1 MRNRIIS
8 AFLSLCMLVGLCVSV
23 KAESGNPDEPPVV
36 QNGVTVWDMESLPDS
51 FPDWLIDRY
60 VEMGWRNPGEI
71 ASGAGFVTLSGA
83 TGKGFGG
90 SRALGWTQNKNEWGN
105 ATWVCLGN
113 DRTAKTD
120 WSGAAELYFYIDAS
134 ELSEA
139 LKGEL
144 LLYTAANQALRMQ
157 PDSTWYYWQNGA
169 WAQSAVSEWNE
180 MQLPAGYSGWLRLP
194 LESVY
199 GSCYLSSVER
209 IGFSFVFSQEN
220 ATVYLD
226 QFMLDRTSGTE
237 PSEPP
242 ILQSGVTVWDMESL
256 PDSFPDW
263 LIDRY
268 VEMGWRNPGE
278 IASGAG
284 FVTLS
289 GATGKGFG
297 GSRALGWT
305 QNKNE
310 WGNATWVCLGNDRTA
325 KTDWSGAAE
334 LYFYIDASELSEAL
348 KGELLLYTAANQALR
363 MQPDS
368 TWYYWQNGAWAQSAV
383 SEWNEM
389 QLPVGYRGWVRIP
402 ITQVYGSCE
411 LRNIQRIGFSMVFS
425 SEHVSVYIDHFM
437 LDACTASSSFNRAAL
452 EAAKTE
458 VNLVP
463 TAPLADSA
471 DYFCT
476 WGTQSIVCGN
486 GKTVRDV
493 LTDEALFGANGWAYF
508 FDAETRRDLTIV
520 LDDGWDLPYSD
531 NGTDN
536 ADYYGSFIL
545 DETKFPNYGE
555 TYPQRLKTL
564 VDKFKAAG
572 WKGVGVWVC
581 CQEDAVH
588 RAGSTWDA
596 AYWAERILWCR
607 EAGISYWKID
617 WGDYCGST
625 EWRRLISDLAERLYP
640 ELVIEHIV
648 PMRGTND
655 AFGLGDIT
663 SLLNQMAEISSFS
676 DVFRTYDVTTQL
688 SMATTFERNARL
700 LAASRNLKGDQLGL
714 INCEDELYLAAA
726 LGLSGGIMRSEV
738 NRIAPTDE
746 AARMV
751 RWHRIAPSYDAN
763 AYPAAV
769 SDTVLTDTWHFNND
783 TWDSSINQSTVQQHA
798 PAAVSR
804 GIDLPTANGQEVPFL
819 AASRNPLSGA
829 ISVGSFR
836 RTSQES
842 QNHLV
847 YSDVSLN
854 VGALTGKIG
863 VFGVYES
870 LTLTFDTELTGKRI
884 LAQDLLGCAAYD
896 ITDFVEVNGSTL
908 KIAGDLLQYLGT

>member
-23 KAESGNPDEPPVV
+23 KAESGNPDEPPIV

-83 TGKGFGG
+83 
-90 SRALGWTQNKNEWGN
+90 N
-105 ATWVCLGN
+105 
-113 DRTAKTD
+113 
-120 WSGAAELYFYIDAS
+120 
-134 ELSEA
+134 
-139 LKGEL
+139 
-144 LLYTAANQALRMQ
+144 
-157 PDSTWYYWQNGA
+157 
-169 WAQSAVSEWNE
+169 
-180 MQLPAGYSGWLRLP
+180 
-194 LESVY
+194 
-199 GSCYLSSVER
+199 
-209 IGFSFVFSQEN
+209 
-220 ATVYLD
+220 
-226 QFMLDRTSGTE
+226 
-237 PSEPP
+237 
-242 ILQSGVTVWDMESL
+242 
-256 PDSFPDW
+256 
-263 LIDRY
+263 
-268 VEMGWRNPGE
+268 
-278 IASGAG
+278 
-284 FVTLS
+284 
-289 GATGKGFG
+289 GKGFG

-437 LDACTASSSFNRAAL
+437 LDACTASSSFDRAAL

-617 WGDYCGST
+617 WGDYCGSA
-625 EWRRLISDLAERLYP
+625 EWRRPISDLAEQLCP
-640 ELVIEHIV
+640 ELVIQHIV
-648 PMRGTND
+648 PMPGTND
-655 AFGLGDIT
+655 AFGSGDIT
-663 SLLNQMAEISSFS
+663 SLLNQMVEISSFS

-688 SMATTFERNARL
+688 AMATTFERNARL

-884 LAQDLLGCAAYD
+884 LAPMTSPILWQSTAAP
-896 ITDFVEVNGSTL
+896 
-908 KIAGDLLQYLGT
+908 